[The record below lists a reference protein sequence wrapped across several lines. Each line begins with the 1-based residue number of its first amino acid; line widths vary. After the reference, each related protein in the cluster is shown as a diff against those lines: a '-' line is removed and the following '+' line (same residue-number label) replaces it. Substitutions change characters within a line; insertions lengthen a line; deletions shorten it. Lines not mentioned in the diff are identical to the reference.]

1 MDRTRP
7 FMSKIYYL
15 FACFFLLFSV
25 VYAQD
30 STSKKIEIVYAGTL
44 TIDNDKYPGATIFNS
59 DEERKVQFRHQGM
72 DIWCDVA
79 VLYQQTN
86 QVKAFGEVFIQQ
98 GDSLKMNSEFIE
110 YNGDTKIALAKNN
123 VKLRNEKMTLET
135 EELFFDRNTQE
146 AYYLNYGKISD
157 EENVLTSREGRYFVA
172 PRKSQFTTQ
181 VKVTNANFEVNS
193 LTLDYYHTSG
203 HIYMFGPTTITGKDY
218 IAYGEKGYYDTKA
231 EKGYF
236 MDKARIDYDNKRLT
250 GDSLYFD
257 KFRNFAS
264 ATNNIIIRD
273 TINKTL
279 VKGHYGEVYKAQD
292 SMFITKKA
300 LISSEVEKGKDSI
313 YIHAKRI
320 MVTGKTGARVVRAYT
335 GARIYK
341 TDIQGKCDSIHSS
354 QATGLTK
361 LIGKPI
367 IWSGKSQMTGD
378 NIHILANTQTEKLD
392 TLKVFDNAF
401 LIEKDTLGTGFNQ
414 VKGKILKGKFLEN
427 KLNNVNLY
435 QNTEVIYYVYND
447 QNQPV
452 GINKSKCSQIR
463 IDFAPNQQIETIVFY
478 KNIDGGIYPEN
489 KISKEELR
497 FPNFNWR
504 GDEMILSKNDIF
516 PEDEKNIQLT
526 PIHGIKADEIDLIEE
541 KLIPKTE
548 N

>member
-1 MDRTRP
+1 
-7 FMSKIYYL
+7 
-15 FACFFLLFSV
+15 
-25 VYAQD
+25 
-30 STSKKIEIVYAGTL
+30 
-44 TIDNDKYPGATIFNS
+44 
-59 DEERKVQFRHQGM
+59 
-72 DIWCDVA
+72 
-79 VLYQQTN
+79 
-86 QVKAFGEVFIQQ
+86 
-98 GDSLKMNSEFIE
+98 
-110 YNGDTKIALAKNN
+110 
-123 VKLRNEKMTLET
+123 
-135 EELFFDRNTQE
+135 
-146 AYYLNYGKISD
+146 
-157 EENVLTSREGRYFVA
+157 
-172 PRKSQFTTQ
+172 
-181 VKVTNANFEVNS
+181 
-193 LTLDYYHTSG
+193 
-203 HIYMFGPTTITGKDY
+203 
-218 IAYGEKGYYDTKA
+218 
-231 EKGYF
+231 

-257 KFRNFAS
+257 KFRSFAS

-361 LIGKPI
+361 LIGRPI